1 MSLVLLAFIL
11 SGWLLREDAAL
22 DCCEFEIEAVRRT
35 AELSEAV
42 LSWVEPAILAEVL
55 EEVATYYDLCPAF
68 YEASSKCREVSS

>member
-1 MSLVLLAFIL
+1 MSLVLLALIL

-22 DCCEFEIEAVRRT
+22 DCCELEAVRRT

-42 LSWVEPAILAEVL
+42 LSWVEPANLEEVL

-68 YEASSKCREVSS
+68 YEASSKCSDVSS

>member
-1 MSLVLLAFIL
+1 VSLVLLALIL

-22 DCCEFEIEAVRRT
+22 DYCEFEVVRRT

-42 LSWVEPAILAEVL
+42 LSWVEPAILAEAL

-68 YEASSKCREVSS
+68 CEASSK